1 MLTTIAKFKFVIF
14 LPNLGKVLVA
24 CRYLF
29 YSRLAVWREQFMNEN
44 IHNNIIVFA
53 YKRISNNDRSFQK
66 QLDLAKEY
74 DSIILSITI

>member
-1 MLTTIAKFKFVIF
+1 
-14 LPNLGKVLVA
+14 
-24 CRYLF
+24 
-29 YSRLAVWREQFMNEN
+29 MNEN

-53 YKRISNNDRSFQK
+53 YKWISNNDRSFQK